1 MASVRPNW
9 KSERGAVLMHIA
21 IGMLGILAISA
32 LTIDYGIMWAA
43 RRQAQNTADA
53 AALSGA
59 VSMAFNGPGDYDRA
73 RLAAQGVGQAHW
85 IFGMHPTINLGSGDD
100 DDITQDISFPECPP
114 GSGGGDCIRVNVYRD
129 STRDPLPT
137 FFARLAG
144 IGSQGARATAT
155 AQWTYGNSIE
165 CLLPFA
171 VIDRWADNFDD
182 NVDVEFWPND
192 GTLSPGEDG
201 WTLNDHFQPGNGDVY
216 VPPYDGNTGH
226 NGWTV
231 EGDYGKQLVIKDGS
245 IGQYSSGW
253 AQQIDLPDST
263 GSQDYKWNIANCNR
277 QPVGIAESSE
287 PCTAVNEAIGCVSIK
302 TGMAQGPTSQGIGD
316 VVGYDE
322 DAAWSW
328 TADGTL
334 GPGLGGIEGG
344 QGWGSPRIRPI
355 VVLDINHYLAQ
366 GCSGT
371 TCIGKVANIIGFFVE
386 GMCKNVTLEDG
397 VVCEDPN
404 KDVVGRIVK
413 LPSTFFGGAGEVE
426 ESAAFLQIVRLV
438 R

>member
-1 MASVRPNW
+1 MKADRLAN
-9 KSERGAVLMHIA
+9 ERGVMLMHVA
-21 IGMLGILAISA
+21 VAMLALMALAA
-32 LTIDYGIMWAA
+32 LAIDYGVMWAS
-43 RRQAQNTADA
+43 RRQAQNVADA

-59 VSMAFNGPGDYDRA
+59 VSMAFSAPGDHDRA
-73 RLAAQGVGQAHW
+73 RLAAQGIGQSHW
-85 IFGMHPTINLGSGDD
+85 VFGAHPTINLGSGDD
-100 DDITQDISFPECPP
+100 DDITQDISFPDCPP
-114 GSGGGDCIRVNVYRD
+114 GAGSGECIRVNVYRD
-129 STRDPLPT
+129 ATRDPLPT

-144 IGSQGARATAT
+144 ITSQGVRATAT
-155 AQWTYGNSIE
+155 AQWTYGNSAE

-182 NVDVEFWPND
+182 NIDTAYWPND
-192 GTLSPGEDG
+192 GSPGTAG
-201 WTLNDHFQPGNGDVY
+201 WTLNDHFQPANGDDY
-216 VPPYDGNTGH
+216 VPPYDGNTSH

-231 EGDYGKQLVIKDGS
+231 DGDYGTQLVIKDGS

-287 PCTAVNEAIGCVSIK
+287 PCTAVDEEIGCISIK

-322 DAAWSW
+322 DARWDWS
-328 TADGTL
+328 ADGTL
-334 GPGLGGIEGG
+334 GEGLGGIVEG
-344 QGWGSPRIRPI
+344 QGWSSPRIRPI
-355 VVLDINHYLAQ
+355 VVLDINHYIAQ

-386 GMCKNVTLEDG
+386 GMCKDVTLDG
-397 VVCEDPN
+397 GVTCEDPN

-413 LPSTFFGGAGEVE
+413 LPSTYFSGAGEVE